1 MSDLI
6 YEASVY
12 TRTIKYRNFQGE
24 EKSVTLYFAL
34 DPLQLMNLIAGF
46 GTKTSKSGNPAL
58 RGKPEPITDEDQL
71 KFLRDLACKAAGT
84 PSDDGES
91 WTPFEGFSDSIAG
104 KAFLTKLTS
113 SDGDRREFAEKV
125 VLDPFR
131 AFAEFAKADPTN
143 TPADMQQFETLMQQ
157 MENIFKM
164 PDPTQESAD
173 QKRARLAAEMAAL
186 DAVNVPVQQGAV
198 AQSYAEQVAAPAQPA
213 VTNAQIPIIN

>member
-12 TRTIKYRNFQGE
+12 SRTVNYRNFNGE

-34 DPLQLMNLIAGF
+34 DPLKLMALIAGF
-46 GTKTSKSGNPAL
+46 GTKVSKSGNPAL
-58 RGKPEPITDEDQL
+58 RGKPQAVTDEDQL
-71 KFLRDLACKAAGT
+71 RFVRDLACKAAGT
-84 PSDDGES
+84 PSEDGES
-91 WTPFEGFSDSIAG
+91 WTPFEDFSDSIAG

-131 AFAEFAKADPTN
+131 AFMNFAKVDPSN
-143 TPADMQQFETLMQQ
+143 TPADVQQFEVMLSQ
-157 MENIFKM
+157 MENVFKM
-164 PDPTQESAD
+164 PDPNEESPD

-186 DAVNVPVQQGAV
+186 DSAVTPVQYTPPANVPPMQT
-198 AQSYAEQVAAPAQPA
+198 PADQIS
-213 VTNAQIPIIN
+213 NAQVPIINN